1 MKKLMLAA
9 AATMCLG
16 LFVLTG
22 DEPVAD
28 VFTAAQAEIGRV
40 AAMDTCAKCH
50 TPTLR
55 GRVGNPD
62 ENPPISSLPNE
73 FQKFILQRAGRV
85 PPLLGPVF
93 PESGVKS
100 AGLQV

>member
-40 AAMDTCAKCH
+40 AAMDT
-50 TPTLR
+50 
-55 GRVGNPD
+55 
-62 ENPPISSLPNE
+62 
-73 FQKFILQRAGRV
+73 
-85 PPLLGPVF
+85 
-93 PESGVKS
+93 
-100 AGLQV
+100 